1 MSGAAQYSETH
12 PPGVVLMLVV
22 VVGGTDNIWR
32 WLVML
37 AKGSRAGRLEEVEN
51 IKIKIFSCMLSKFM
65 EILPFYPKQICFRF
79 SEIILFHYFSLSELN
94 HLISTFII
102 QHNESSLRNITIKA
116 VYLCLYAHTHM

>member
-1 MSGAAQYSETH
+1 MSGAAQHSETH

-32 WLVML
+32 WLATLV
-37 AKGSRAGRLEEVEN
+37 AKSSRAGREVEN
-51 IKIKIFSCMLSKFM
+51 IKIKIFSYMLSKFM

-79 SEIILFHYFSLSELN
+79 SEIILLHYFSLSELN
-94 HLISTFII
+94 HLISTFVI